1 MAADRFSSKPPSFAT
16 LAKRMSSWTTNSL
29 LTLLILLGGLG
40 FGRQVLKWWAAEPAS
55 SGGAPVASFGDG
67 LGDPM
72 QLHTIQFGDS
82 SWTLR
87 RQSIV
92 GDESS
97 AIGQLR
103 AACREVL
110 KTRVP
115 SNQNSR
121 PPLETEQAATKSPLP
136 SENGKGTKGE
146 GEDKFLALLSDSTPV
161 EEEGK
166 WRIYEFHEAFPMA
179 VGLTRSGTAAATEPA
194 KTSVNLAQAGYRVVV
209 WAVAVPSTNG
219 EWTLY
224 SFQPES
230 PSIEVVSGLAEIP
243 FPEGCHRGLS
253 LRAAEGAG
261 LIAFSG
267 PERPQQ
273 WKLFYDNWFRRQGWQ
288 TMTDWQPV
296 GPAWYAKFV
305 AKDGGGAV
313 DVRFGPDGRGGL
325 SGLMM
330 ITPPGAR

>member
-1 MAADRFSSKPPSFAT
+1 MAADRFSSKPPSFGT
-16 LAKRMSSWTTNSL
+16 LAKRMSSWTTNGL
-29 LTLLILLGGLG
+29 LTLLVLLAGWG
-40 FGRQVLKWWAAEPAS
+40 FGRQVLKWWAVEAVPT
-55 SGGAPVASFGDG
+55 GGVAVTPLGDG

-72 QLHTIQFGDS
+72 KLHTIQFGDS

-92 GDESS
+92 GDKQH
-97 AIGQLR
+97 AIEQLR
-103 AACREVL
+103 AACRDAL
-110 KTRVP
+110 KTSVP
-115 SNQNSR
+115 KNPHGGRS
-121 PPLETEQAATKSPLP
+121 L
-136 SENGKGTKGE
+136 ENGKETKGN
-146 GEDKFLALLSDSTPV
+146 GEDKFLALLSKSTPV
-161 EEEGK
+161 DEDAGK
-166 WRIYEFHEAFPMA
+166 WRVYEFAEAFPMA
-179 VGLTRSGTAAATEPA
+179 VGVRRSDTAEAGEPVKA
-194 KTSVNLAQAGYRVVV
+194 SGNLAQSGYRVVV

-267 PERPQQ
+267 PEHPQQ

-313 DVRFGPDGRGGL
+313 EVRFGPDGRGGL